1 MLIIVS
7 FALKKI
13 NVVAFSMDYKDCQK
27 NRLMSSIFE
36 HKTENIMSGSSNDTI
51 GKFPGYMITSSRI
64 V

>member
-1 MLIIVS
+1 M
-7 FALKKI
+7 KKI